1 MGERVNRP
9 TFGSGIN
16 QLIFAPNNQEL
27 ATATQ
32 YLIQGNL
39 QQWLSDLIIVK
50 AVNVRNDDST
60 LHISILYI
68 IKKNQQQRVIDF
80 TKGI

>member
-32 YLIQGNL
+32 YLVQGNL

-50 AVNVRNDDST
+50 DVNVRNNDST
-60 LHISILYI
+60 LYISILYI
-68 IKKNQQQRVIDF
+68 VKRNLQQRVLDF
-80 TKGI
+80 TKVI